1 MQGNEKGRELIGWEM
16 VEAPMDHRSPER
28 QGRAVVKMVETT
40 SWEGIM
46 IEVKMWKARDEKVS
60 QMERN

>member
-1 MQGNEKGRELIGWEM
+1 
-16 VEAPMDHRSPER
+16 MDHRSPKS

-46 IEVKMWKARDEKVS
+46 MEVKMWKARDEKVS